1 MAQRDISKALLF
13 RKAPEGFDSAKLA
26 GMLEKAYL
34 AQRRETKFTQKTTF
48 SPSSIG
54 YGKAT
59 CARYWYHAFTGCVF
73 DESATD
79 ALGVANM
86 ANGTAAHERIEP
98 LFEQAG
104 IPTQRE
110 VEILLADPPVRGFA
124 DVRLELDGKDVI
136 GEVKTTRQEMFL
148 VRQSTMKPAVYHLYQ
163 VLLYLEATGAD
174 LGFLIYEN
182 KNSQEFLIIPVEMT
196 EQNRKILDEAMDWMR
211 LVRKTWEDGD
221 VPNRG
226 FPTARNKNC
235 RECPVRATCWAE
247 DAPEATVTIPL
258 METPKL

>member
-1 MAQRDISKALLF
+1 MAQRNINKAIMF
-13 RKAPEGFDSAKLA
+13 RKAPEDFDTQKLA
-26 GMLEKAYL
+26 GLLEEAYL
-34 AQRRETKFTQKTTF
+34 SQRRETKFTQKQTF

-59 CARYWYHAFTGCVF
+59 CARYWYHAFTGAEF

-98 LFEQAG
+98 LFELAG
-104 IPTQRE
+104 IETERE
-110 VEILLADPPVRGFA
+110 VEILIADPPVRGYA
-124 DVRLELDGKDVI
+124 DLRLKYEGKDVI
-136 GEVKTTRQEMFL
+136 GEIKTTKQEMFL

-174 LGFLIYEN
+174 YGFLIYEN

-196 EQNRKILDEAMDWMR
+196 PANRKILDDALEWMR

-226 FPTARNKNC
+226 FPTRRNKNC
-235 RECPVRATCWAE
+235 RECPVRAACWAD

-258 METPKL
+258 MGTPRL

>member
-1 MAQRDISKALLF
+1 MAQREIVKAIRF
-13 RKAPEGFDSAKLA
+13 RKQPEGFDANKLA
-26 GMLEKAYL
+26 DVLEEAYL
-34 AQRRETKFTQKTTF
+34 GQRRETKFTQKKTF

-59 CARYWYHAFTGCVF
+59 CARYWHHAFSGAEF

-86 ANGTAAHERIEP
+86 SNGTQAHERIEK
-98 LFEQAG
+98 LFEDAG
-104 IPTQRE
+104 ILE
-110 VEILLADPPVRGFA
+110 SKELEITLSDPPVRGYA
-124 DVRLELDGKDVI
+124 DLVVNWEGETVI
-136 GEVKTTRQEMFL
+136 GEIKTTRQEMFL
-148 VRQSTMKPAVYHLYQ
+148 HRQATMKPAVYHLYQ
-163 VLLYLEATGAD
+163 VLLYLKATGKRV
-174 LGFLIYEN
+174 GFLLYEN
-182 KNSQEFLIIPVEMT
+182 KNSQEFLVIPVEMT
-196 EQNRKILDEAMDWMR
+196 PENEKILNDALEWMR

-226 FPTARNKNC
+226 FPTKRNKNC
-235 RECPVRATCWAE
+235 RECPVRATCWAD